1 MFAQMSATILHVKY
15 GIFLIKNCLSI
26 VVVLVR
32 ATTELYKVL
41 IGRVLSLNRDT
52 PLRRTSIAKVK
63 NSPRL

>member
-1 MFAQMSATILHVKY
+1 M
-15 GIFLIKNCLSI
+15 

-41 IGRVLSLNRDT
+41 IGRVLRLNRDT